1 MLSVAQGKAIVADHG
16 LTCHCNVSGRFQSVI
31 YMQIRTAMDWMRPTR
46 SEQQRYAA
54 ALILREMAKNAPAI
68 FNVFVRPFID
78 VIWFGLRD
86 AKLLVR
92 EASRDALRVIPFL
105 LPTPSCEH
113 DLQQQWAPAPD

>member
-1 MLSVAQGKAIVADHG
+1 
-16 LTCHCNVSGRFQSVI
+16 
-31 YMQIRTAMDWMRPTR
+31 MQIRTAMDWMRPTR

-54 ALILREMAKNAPAI
+54 ALILREMAKNAPAV

-92 EASRDALRVIPFL
+92 EASRDALRVIPLLLHILPSSIAYIRNGFL
-105 LPTPSCEH
+105 CPYDTCRALQYTTPTSPTLLMMFC
-113 DLQQQWAPAPD
+113 L